1 MSAMA
6 IPLIYVARNL
16 AARKV
21 TTLLTA
27 GGLALVVYVFAT
39 VLMLDAGLRQTLV
52 GTGLWDN
59 VSVIRRGS
67 ETEVQSAVDRVQ
79 ADVVESQPEVALGPQ
94 GERLI
99 SKETVVLISLNKR
112 ASDKPSNVVI
122 RGVGPMGLTVR
133 PQVRIV
139 EGRMFQPGSS
149 EIIAG
154 RSISERF
161 NGAGIGERL
170 RFGMRDWTVVGLFD
184 AGKSGFDSEIWG
196 DVDQLMQA
204 FRRTVYSSVVFHL
217 ASSDAFDAVK
227 ARLESDPRLTVD
239 AKRESVYY
247 AEQSE
252 QLSTFIRYLGITL
265 SVIFSTGAIIG
276 AMITMYASVASRTAE
291 IGTLRALGFRRGSI
305 LWAFLL
311 EALLLGAVG
320 GIAGIAAASL
330 MQWVSFSTTN
340 FQTFSELAFSFT
352 LTSRIALAS
361 LGFALGMGLL
371 GGFLPAARAARLN
384 IVDALRAG

>member
-1 MSAMA
+1 MA
-6 IPLIYVARNL
+6 IPLSYVARNL

-21 TTLLTA
+21 TTALTA

-52 GTGLWDN
+52 GTGSWDN
-59 VSVIRRGS
+59 VSVIRRGAD
-67 ETEVQSAVDRVQ
+67 TEVQSGVDRVQ
-79 ADVVESQPEVALGPQ
+79 ADVIETQPEIALGPQ

-112 ASDKPSNVVI
+112 GSDKPSNVVI
-122 RGVGPMGLTVR
+122 RGIGPMGLVVR
-133 PQVRIV
+133 PQLHIV
-139 EGRMFQPGSS
+139 EGRMFRPGSS
-149 EIIAG
+149 EIVAG
-154 RSISERF
+154 RSIGQRF
-161 NGAGIGERL
+161 NGAGTGERL
-170 RFGMRDWTVVGLFD
+170 RFGMRDWTVVGHFD

-204 FRRTVYSSVVFHL
+204 FRRTAYSNVVFRL
-217 ASSDAFDAVK
+217 TDASAFDQVK
-227 ARLESDPRLTVD
+227 ARLEADPRLTVE

-265 SVIFSTGAIIG
+265 SIIFSTGAIIG
-276 AMITMYASVASRTAE
+276 AMITMYASVASRTSE
-291 IGTLRALGFRRGSI
+291 IGTLRALGFRRGAI

-320 GIAGIAAASL
+320 GIVGVVAASL

-352 LTSRIALAS
+352 LTPRIAISS
-361 LGFALGMGLL
+361 LLFALAMGLV

-384 IVDALRAG
+384 IVDALRAA

>member
-1 MSAMA
+1 MA
-6 IPLIYVARNL
+6 IPLSYVARNL
-16 AARKV
+16 ATRKV
-21 TTLLTA
+21 TTALTA

-52 GTGLWDN
+52 GTGSWDN

-67 ETEVQSAVDRVQ
+67 DTEVQSGVDRVQ
-79 ADVVESQPEVALGPQ
+79 ADVIESQPEVALGPQ

-112 ASDKPSNVVI
+112 KSDKPSNVII
-122 RGVGPMGLTVR
+122 RGIGPMGLAVR

-139 EGRMFQPGSS
+139 EGRMFRPGSS

-154 RSISERF
+154 RSIGERF
-161 NGAGIGERL
+161 VGAGIGERL
-170 RFGMRDWTVVGLFD
+170 RFGMRDWTVVGYFD

-204 FRRTVYSSVVFHL
+204 FRRTVYSNVVFRL
-217 ASSDAFDAVK
+217 TDASGFDAVK
-227 ARLESDPRLTVD
+227 ARLETDPRLTVD

-252 QLSTFIRYLGITL
+252 QLSMFIRYLGITL

-291 IGTLRALGFRRGSI
+291 IGTLRALGFRRGAI

-320 GIAGIAAASL
+320 GIAGVAAASS

-352 LTSRIALAS
+352 LTPRIAISS
-361 LGFALGMGLL
+361 LLFAIGMGLL

-384 IVDALRAG
+384 IVDALRAA

>member
-1 MSAMA
+1 MA
-6 IPLIYVARNL
+6 IPLSYVARNL
-16 AARKV
+16 ATRKV
-21 TTLLTA
+21 TTALTA
-27 GGLALVVYVFAT
+27 VGLALVVYVFAT

-52 GTGLWDN
+52 GTGSWDN

-67 ETEVQSAVDRVQ
+67 DTEVQSGVDRVQ
-79 ADVVESQPEVALGPQ
+79 ADVIESQPEVALGPQ

-112 ASDKPSNVVI
+112 ASDKPSNVII
-122 RGVGPMGLTVR
+122 RGIGPMGLAVR
-133 PQVRIV
+133 PQVHIV
-139 EGRMFQPGSS
+139 EGRMFRPGSS

-154 RSISERF
+154 RSIGERF
-161 NGAGIGERL
+161 VGAGIGERL
-170 RFGMRDWTVVGLFD
+170 RFGMREWTVVGYFD
-184 AGKSGFDSEIWG
+184 ADKSGFDSEIWG

-204 FRRTVYSSVVFHL
+204 FRRTAYSAVVFRL
-217 ASSDAFDAVK
+217 TDAGAFDAVK
-227 ARLESDPRLTVD
+227 VRLETDPRLTVD

-252 QLSTFIRYLGITL
+252 QLSMFIRYLGITL

-291 IGTLRALGFRRGSI
+291 IGTLRALGFRRGAI
-305 LWAFLL
+305 LWAFLM

-320 GIAGIAAASL
+320 GIAGIAAAAL

-352 LTSRIALAS
+352 LTPRIAVSS
-361 LGFALGMGLL
+361 LVFALAMGLL
-371 GGFLPAARAARLN
+371 GGFLPAARAARLK
-384 IVDALRAG
+384 IVDALRAA

>member
-1 MSAMA
+1 MA
-6 IPLIYVARNL
+6 IPLSYVARNL

-21 TTLLTA
+21 TTALTA

-52 GTGLWDN
+52 GTGSWDN
-59 VSVIRRGS
+59 VSVIRRGAD
-67 ETEVQSAVDRVQ
+67 TEVQSGVDRVQ
-79 ADVVESQPEVALGPQ
+79 ADVIETQPEIALGPQ

-112 ASDKPSNVVI
+112 GSDKPSNVVI
-122 RGVGPMGLTVR
+122 RGIGPMGLVVR
-133 PQVRIV
+133 PQLHIV
-139 EGRMFQPGSS
+139 EGRMFRPGSS
-149 EIIAG
+149 EIVAG
-154 RSISERF
+154 RSIGQRF
-161 NGAGIGERL
+161 NGAGTGERL
-170 RFGMRDWTVVGLFD
+170 RFGMRDWTVVGHFD

-204 FRRTVYSSVVFHL
+204 FRRTAYSNVVFRL
-217 ASSDAFDAVK
+217 TDASAFDQVK
-227 ARLESDPRLTVD
+227 ARLEADPRLTVE

-265 SVIFSTGAIIG
+265 SIIFSTGAIIG
-276 AMITMYASVASRTAE
+276 AMITMYASVASRTSE
-291 IGTLRALGFRRGSI
+291 IGTLRALGFRRGAI

-320 GIAGIAAASL
+320 GIVGVVAASL

-340 FQTFSELAFSFT
+340 FQTFCELAFSFT
-352 LTSRIALAS
+352 LTPRIAISS
-361 LGFALGMGLL
+361 LLFALAMGLV

-384 IVDALRAG
+384 IVDALRAA